1 MNTLNVEYRKVEALI
16 PYARNPRT
24 HAESQIAKIAASIV
38 EYGWTNPILV
48 DGDNGIIAGHGRL
61 AAARKLG
68 LDQVPVIELAH
79 LTVAQKRALVIADN
93 RLALDAGWDEEMLAL
108 ELAELS
114 DAGYDL
120 ALTGFEE
127 AEIEALLT
135 SAVAVAD
142 DESES
147 DADEPDAAD
156 DVPEV
161 PVMAVSRPGDVWA
174 IGPHR
179 LICGDATDRDVVAAL
194 MQGEVSRLCFTS
206 PPYGN
211 QRDYTSGG
219 ISDWD
224 GLMRGVFAHLPM
236 AGDGQVT
243 LGETVIK
250 GNARK
255 VRRISGGKILAGFA
269 GSTADAFSLLTRFE
283 TKLEQFQ
290 GQLERAAIELSKDW
304 RTDKYLRNLE
314 ALLIV
319 SDGKDAFLISGK
331 GDVISSDDGLLAVG
345 SGSMYALSA
354 ARALLKHT
362 QMNAREVAEEALRIA
377 GEICIYTN
385 LDIIVEEI

>member
-1 MNTLNVEYRKVEALI
+1 MRPTKS
-16 PYARNPRT
+16 
-24 HAESQIAKIAASIV
+24 H
-38 EYGWTNPILV
+38 PIRSTTVLLV
-48 DGDNGIIAGHGRL
+48 
-61 AAARKLG
+61 
-68 LDQVPVIELAH
+68 
-79 LTVAQKRALVIADN
+79 
-93 RLALDAGWDEEMLAL
+93 
-108 ELAELS
+108 
-114 DAGYDL
+114 
-120 ALTGFEE
+120 
-127 AEIEALLT
+127 
-135 SAVAVAD
+135 
-142 DESES
+142 
-147 DADEPDAAD
+147 
-156 DVPEV
+156 
-161 PVMAVSRPGDVWA
+161 
-174 IGPHR
+174 
-179 LICGDATDRDVVAAL
+179 
-194 MQGEVSRLCFTS
+194 
-206 PPYGN
+206 
-211 QRDYTSGG
+211 QRDGK
-219 ISDWD
+219 
-224 GLMRGVFAHLPM
+224 VAM

-362 QMNAREVAEEALRIA
+362 QMSAREVAEEALRIA

-385 LDIIVEEI
+385 LDITVEEI